1 MKKNLKEKNK
11 KTPVREVLEWI
22 LAIAAALVICLP
34 VRAFGFEL
42 MRVEGSSMEGT
53 LSDGEIMF
61 VSKFDYA
68 SSWLALPWQD
78 DETKESA
85 PRLVTGGAPERF
97 DVVACRYPGRGG
109 TVFVK
114 RVVGLP
120 GDVVELKNGYLYVNR
135 EKYDEPYVKDEYRA
149 GGLNDFGPVTVPEG
163 RFFVLG
169 DHRNNSNDSR
179 YVGAISRDMILGHA
193 RAVVFPFAGVRGIGS
208 P

>member
-1 MKKNLKEKNK
+1 MKEKKK
-11 KTPVREVLEWI
+11 KTPAREALEWV
-22 LAIAAALVICLP
+22 LTIAAALVICLP
-34 VRAFGFEL
+34 IRAFGFEL
-42 MRVEGSSMEGT
+42 MRVDGSSMEGT
-53 LSDGEIMF
+53 LADGEIMF

-120 GDVVELKNGYLYVNR
+120 GDVVQLKSGYLYVNG

-149 GGLNDFGPVTVPEG
+149 GGRNDFGPGAGPGG
-163 RFFVLG
+163 RYFVLG

-179 YVGAISRDMILGHA
+179 YVGAITRDMILGHA
-193 RAVVFPFAGVRGIGS
+193 CTVVFPFDRVRGIA
-208 P
+208 PR

>member
-120 GDVVELKNGYLYVNR
+120 GDVVELKNGYLYVNG

>member
-1 MKKNLKEKNK
+1 MKEKKK
-11 KTPVREVLEWI
+11 KTPAREVLEWA
-22 LAIAAALVICLP
+22 LTVAAALVICLP
-34 VRAFGFEL
+34 IRAFGFEL
-42 MRVEGSSMEGT
+42 MRVDGSSMEGT
-53 LSDGEIMF
+53 LTDGEIMF

-68 SSWLALPWQD
+68 TSWVALPWQD

-120 GDVVELKNGYLYVNR
+120 GDVVELKSGYLYVNG
-135 EKYDEPYVKDEYRA
+135 EKYDEPYVKDEYRV
-149 GGLNDFGPVTVPEG
+149 GGRNDFGPVTVPEG
-163 RFFVLG
+163 RYFVLG

-179 YVGAISRDMILGHA
+179 YVGAITRDMILGHA
-193 RAVVFPFAGVRGIGS
+193 RAVVFPFAGIRGIA
-208 P
+208 PR

>member
-1 MKKNLKEKNK
+1 MKKDMKEKKK
-11 KTPVREVLEWI
+11 KTPAREILEWA
-22 LAIAAALVICLP
+22 LTVAAALVICLP
-34 VRAFGFEL
+34 IRAFGFEL
-42 MRVEGSSMEGT
+42 MRVDGSSMEGT
-53 LSDGEIMF
+53 LADGEIMF

-120 GDVVELKNGYLYVNR
+120 GDVVELKSGYLYVNG

-149 GGLNDFGPVTVPEG
+149 GGRNDFGPVTVPEG
-163 RFFVLG
+163 RYFVLG

-179 YVGAISRDMILGHA
+179 YVGAITRDMILGHA
-193 RAVVFPFAGVRGIGS
+193 RTVVFPFDRVRGIA
-208 P
+208 PR

>member
-1 MKKNLKEKNK
+1 MKKDMKEKKK
-11 KTPVREVLEWI
+11 KTAAREILEWI
-22 LAIAAALVICLP
+22 LTAAAAVVISLP
-34 VRAFGFEL
+34 IRAFGFEL
-42 MRVEGSSMEGT
+42 MRVDGSSMEGT
-53 LSDGEIMF
+53 LADGEIMF

-120 GDVVELKNGYLYVNR
+120 GDVVQLKSGYLYVNG

-149 GGLNDFGPVTVPEG
+149 DGQNDFGPVTVPEG
-163 RFFVLG
+163 RYFVLG

-179 YVGAISRDMILGHA
+179 FVGAITRDMILGHA
-193 RAVVFPFAGVRGIGS
+193 RTVVFPFDRVRGIA
-208 P
+208 PR